1 MSDRDKKL
9 LIYVGALVIL
19 AAAYFLVGKPYL
31 DKYNAL
37 NEQKP
42 VLEATLAAKQEAYNN
57 QGTYRDG
64 IIQATNRIQQIMDE
78 FPEDN
83 SDEKSIMFAAH
94 AETDIPMWFTKI
106 KFADETKMMINGEE
120 VQSASDVE
128 AAAEQAQVAEAE
140 AATGEAAPAE
150 GQAAPAEGEAAPAEG
165 EATPAAEQQ
174 ADVGINGIAW
184 RDTEIG
190 LDFQTQYAGFKDFLA
205 YLRDYEDRIVIKTI
219 DISYSPEIDMVGG
232 NMVLSQ
238 YALLGE
244 DRVLPDVVTDVEDF
258 GTDNIFV
265 NYNYGGS
272 ILDLLADMAADF
284 VNILMGGMSEE
295 ALEEFGVDYFVKLNA
310 VTANTSGVTIGRG
323 DDVAGNSYITSEKNN
338 NSNISFSAKGSGG
351 EYSVTYKI
359 GKTKYTDKITKG
371 EDGKLY
377 LRIVSTY
384 RSSDKDKVSG
394 TFKITNKTDIPLVVI
409 IEGDDPDKPRV
420 NISEKSGDVTVNTR

>member
-31 DKYNAL
+31 DKYNELTA
-37 NEQKP
+37 QKP
-42 VLEATLAAKQEAYNN
+42 ELESTLAAKQEAYNN

-94 AETDIPMWFTKI
+94 AETDVPMWFTKI

-140 AATGEAAPAE
+140 AATGEESPAEGESAPAE
-150 GQAAPAEGEAAPAEG
+150 GGEANPE
-165 EATPAAEQQ
+165 AEQQ

-205 YLRDYEDRIVIKTI
+205 YLRDYEDRIVVKTI
-219 DISYSPEIDMVGG
+219 DISYNPEMDMVSGTT
-232 NMVLSQ
+232 VLSQ

-295 ALEEFGVDYFVKLNA
+295 ALEEFGVDYFVKMNA
-310 VTANTSGVTIGRG
+310 VTANTSGITIGRG
-323 DDVAGNSYITSEKNN
+323 DDVAGNTYITSEKNN

-359 GKTKYTDKITKG
+359 GKTKFTDKITKG

-420 NISEKSGDVTVNTR
+420 NISERSGDVTVNTK